1 MTNTRAS
8 SHVPSRAPKNAS
20 STRRSSATRKPQKRS
35 GASHRGTPDGPPTLS
50 KGQVVGFFIGLASGI
65 VLGAGFVFYEFGRDT
80 TQTSTTVD
88 TETNV
93 EPTPEADEPTFKFF
107 TLLPNQELNLADD
120 VEPAELRNDPAEA
133 VQYVLQAGSFRLRND
148 AEQRR
153 AELALL
159 GLEASIEQ
167 TNSASGTWFRVYTG
181 PFDSRSKMAR
191 ARSMTEQQA
200 IDTLLLK
207 RTPN

>member
-1 MTNTRAS
+1 MANTRTTKSATS
-8 SHVPSRAPKNAS
+8 N
-20 STRRSSATRKPQKRS
+20 RRNSATRKQPKRS
-35 GASHRGTPDGPPTLS
+35 GASHRGAQEGPPTLS
-50 KGQVVGFFIGLASGI
+50 KGQVAGFFVGLVAGI
-65 VLGAGFVFYEFGRDT
+65 VLGAGFVLWEFGRDT
-80 TQTSTTVD
+80 SQPVTVAD
-88 TETNV
+88 ETDV
-93 EPTPEADEPTFKFF
+93 EPTPEHEEPRFKFF
-107 TLLPNQELNLADD
+107 TLLPNQELNLTDD
-120 VEPAELRNDPAEA
+120 VEPAELRDDPAEA

-148 AEQRR
+148 ADQRR

-167 TNSASGTWFRVYTG
+167 TDSASGTWFRVYIG